1 MNRKWYLAVLGLIFI
16 VLLFGAPFIKAGYD
30 AGLFEVR
37 DLGNRGEEAR
47 FYEGTPA
54 DDALNTLV
62 RFKKSLND
70 LYTDY
75 MPGYYETVFA
85 YGKARDTL
93 NAPTSAL
100 YADARANAAK
110 KPAAEPVATDTLAA
124 DPAEPTGSEQAGTA
138 VPETPIEPE
147 VPVDPRDE
155 VVSVSSTLLSP
166 SGSHRY
172 YRIDIAFADGFE
184 TSFLDTAVNLTDKS
198 KEARVKVQAKK
209 LNKIAEATPEGV
221 NFWFML
227 LTRMQ
232 DTDYYEDIIVG
243 EESTEKYAD
252 QFLSLLDDRITAQ
265 KWELGTVR
273 DRIERVYLTDHHWST
288 YGSWLGFCQL
298 CRMICPDH
306 EPVAL
311 GEPIEFP
318 ESRFYGSAARTCMT
332 LDLWDPFVV
341 YDYDLGKCS
350 CSPPWRFEQQV
361 KKLSKEKYVTP
372 DVNIYAVF
380 FPEVY
385 VVNYPENNTGR
396 NLLVIGDSYTQGF
409 VELLGS
415 AFDTTVAYYYTHYA
429 GMNYH
434 DVIEEYG
441 ITDVLFEQ
449 FSDRIMF
456 DLYGD
461 DQLSSIV
468 LD

>member
-1 MNRKWYLAVLGLIFI
+1 MKKWYLAVLGLFFI
-16 VLLFGAPFIKAGYD
+16 VLLFGAPFYKAGYD

-37 DLGNRGEEAR
+37 DLGNRGEEAQ
-47 FYEGTPA
+47 FYEGTPI

-62 RFKKSLND
+62 RFKKSLTD
-70 LYTDY
+70 LYTDF

-93 NAPTSAL
+93 NAPTSSL
-100 YADARANAAK
+100 YADARANVAK
-110 KPAAEPVATDTLAA
+110 KPAEEPAPATDTLTA
-124 DPAEPTGSEQAGTA
+124 DIGDPTAPTPE
-138 VPETPIEPE
+138 VPEEPAEPE
-147 VPVDPRDE
+147 VPLDPREE
-155 VVSVSSTLLSP
+155 VVSVSSTLLSG
-166 SGSHRY
+166 SGVHRY
-172 YRIDIAFADGFE
+172 YRIEIEFADGFQS
-184 TSFLDTAVNLTDKS
+184 SFLDTAVNLTDKS

-209 LNKIAEATPEGV
+209 LNKIAEATPEDV
-221 NFWFML
+221 NFYFML

-243 EESTEKYAD
+243 EESTLQYAD
-252 QFLSLLDDRITAQ
+252 QFLSLLDERITAQ
-265 KWELGTVR
+265 KWELGSVR

-298 CRMICPDH
+298 CKMICPDH

-311 GEPIEFP
+311 GEAIDFP

-341 YDYDLGKCS
+341 YDYDLGKYS
-350 CSPPWRFEQQV
+350 CSPVWRFEQQV
-361 KKLSKEKYVTP
+361 KKLSKAKYVTP

-415 AFDTTVAYYYTHYA
+415 AFDTTVAFYYTHYA

-441 ITDVLFEQ
+441 ITDVLFQQ

-461 DQLSSIV
+461 DQLSAIV